1 MHTNARRFVK
11 TAIVFLFAGLALGGW
26 LLVEREILAV
36 APNRHLLSAHA
47 HAVQLGFVMFLI
59 LGVALW
65 LFPKAPADDTRYRPG
80 RIAAAYVLLT
90 GATGVRLAAEIARA
104 WSAAPALRW
113 TVTAAGL
120 AQILGFA
127 LYFWTM
133 WPRIRPVGSHL
144 REARGE
150 RF

>member
-1 MHTNARRFVK
+1 MHTNARRFIK
-11 TAIVFLFAGLALGGW
+11 TGIAFLFVGLALGGW
-26 LLVEREILAV
+26 MLIEREILSL
-36 APNRHLLSAHA
+36 APNRHLVSAHA

-65 LFPKAPADDTRYRPG
+65 LFPKPPRDDTRYRPG
-80 RIAAAYVLLT
+80 RILAAYGILT
-90 GATGVRLAAEIARA
+90 AATAIRLAAEVARA

-113 TVTAAGL
+113 SVTAAGL
-120 AQILGFA
+120 AQIAGFA

>member
-11 TAIVFLFAGLALGGW
+11 TGIVFLFVGLALGGW
-26 LLVEREILAV
+26 ILVERELLGLA
-36 APNRHLLSAHA
+36 PSRHMISAHA

-65 LFPKAPADDTRYRPG
+65 LFPKAPAGDSRYRPRRIVG
-80 RIAAAYVLLT
+80 AYVVLTLATAVRIAGEV
-90 GATGVRLAAEIARA
+90 ARA
-104 WSAAPALRW
+104 WSSAPPLRW
-113 TVTAAGL
+113 VVAVAGL
-120 AQILGFA
+120 AQIAGFGV
-127 LYFWTM
+127 YFWTM
-133 WPRIRPVGSHL
+133 WPRIRSVGSHL

>member
-1 MHTNARRFVK
+1 LHTNARRFLK
-11 TAIVFLFAGLALGGW
+11 TAILFLFVGLALGGW
-26 LLVEREILAV
+26 ILVERELLSLA
-36 APNRHLLSAHA
+36 PSRHLVSAHA

-65 LFPKAPADDTRYRPG
+65 LFPKAPSGDTRYRPG
-80 RIAAAYVLLT
+80 RIVAAYALLT
-90 GATGVRLAAEIARA
+90 TATAVRIVGEAARA

-113 TVTAAGL
+113 AVAAAGL
-120 AQILGFA
+120 AQIAGFA